1 LLAASQNWLDDSAGE
16 KVSLQNALQL
26 ARLMGSD
33 ADGRHR
39 DASFELLQAIRELY
53 SYYEHHHDAE
63 GCKELRLEYPGLL
76 GNATL
81 ESKK

>member
-1 LLAASQNWLDDSAGE
+1 
-16 KVSLQNALQL
+16 
-26 ARLMGSD
+26 MGSD
-33 ADGRHR
+33 ADGRHG